1 MLQLFTDPDQH
12 VLAVAT
18 RDHVTVWVFQS
29 FTEPSQH
36 IVAVAV
42 AVATRDHVTVWVFQ
56 SFTEPSHHI
65 VAVATNDHVTVWVFQ
80 SVTEPSQ
87 HVLQQ
92 GHRLQPEDDGGGH
105 ADLDDGC
112 KSYYICMEGAF
123 LGRFVLSAT

>member
-36 IVAVAV
+36 VL
-42 AVATRDHVTVWVFQ
+42 
-56 SFTEPSHHI
+56 
-65 VAVATNDHVTVWVFQ
+65 AVATNDHVTVWVFQ

-92 GHRLQPEDDGGGH
+92 GHRLHPEDDG
-105 ADLDDGC
+105 
-112 KSYYICMEGAF
+112 
-123 LGRFVLSAT
+123 ATR